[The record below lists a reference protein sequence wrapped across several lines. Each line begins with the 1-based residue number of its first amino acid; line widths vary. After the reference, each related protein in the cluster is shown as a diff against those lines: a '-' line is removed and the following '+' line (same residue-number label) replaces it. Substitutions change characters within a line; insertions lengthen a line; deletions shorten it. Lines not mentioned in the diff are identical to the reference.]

1 MTKER
6 LQTGLAIAAIA
17 GVLVLLVWALSSLH
31 KYDLGMYRHNVQVFL
46 RGGDLYADPRNFVP
60 PPAMLLLLPLVW
72 AGAWVKPLQ
81 VVVTLGAV
89 FGAVQFFTRRWG
101 GRERTPLLLAA
112 IVLSFPF
119 MDTMAQGH
127 LGGWTLA
134 GFVLA
139 FAALDAPSGGR
150 QAGLAAA
157 AFALALLKPQAGLF
171 VALSLLA
178 LLPWRA
184 RLAMLG
190 SYAAQWGYVAA
201 QTGGVWRVTQAWLVQ
216 LASHPARY
224 PNLKHDVSV
233 KSIVRHFAGSNWQML
248 AWGVSAMVVALWL
261 ALLWQHRK
269 GALSAEAIL
278 LAAVPMG
285 YWFSPYYSNYDLLPV
300 AAVLFVWLAIRHPKI
315 ALAFYTLH
323 FVHWMVIL
331 TLDYGPGIVQ
341 AAPGWILFTALTV
354 AAALRAARQT
364 LNLEL

>member
-1 MTKER
+1 MMKER

-17 GVLVLLVWALSSLH
+17 TVSALLVWALSNLH
-31 KYDLGMYRHNVQVFL
+31 KYDLGMYRHNAQVFL

-60 PPAMLLLLPLVW
+60 PPAMLLLLPLAW
-72 AGAWVKPLQ
+72 AGAGAKVLQ
-81 VVVTLGAV
+81 VTVTLGAV
-89 FGAVQFFTRRWG
+89 FWATQFFTRRWG
-101 GRERTPLLLAA
+101 GRERTPFLLAA

-119 MDTMAQGH
+119 MDTMTQGH

-139 FAALDAPSGGR
+139 FAALEAGDGWR

-157 AFALALLKPQAGLF
+157 AFALVLLKPQAGLF
-171 VALSLLA
+171 VALTLLA

-201 QTGGVWRVTQAWLVQ
+201 QTGGVWRVTQNWLMQ

-233 KSIVRHFAGSNWQML
+233 KSIVRHFAGANWQML
-248 AWGVSAMVVALWL
+248 AWGVSAMVVVLWL
-261 ALLWQHRK
+261 ALLWQRRS
-269 GALSAEAIL
+269 ALLPAEAIL

-300 AAVLFVWLAIRHPKI
+300 AAVLFVWLAVRRPKV
-315 ALAFYTLH
+315 ALAFYALH
-323 FVHWMVIL
+323 FIHWMVIL
-331 TLDYGPGIVQ
+331 ALDYGPGIVQ
-341 AAPGWILFTALTV
+341 AAPGWILFTGFTV
-354 AAALRAARQT
+354 ASILHAARNPQPET
-364 LNLEL
+364 